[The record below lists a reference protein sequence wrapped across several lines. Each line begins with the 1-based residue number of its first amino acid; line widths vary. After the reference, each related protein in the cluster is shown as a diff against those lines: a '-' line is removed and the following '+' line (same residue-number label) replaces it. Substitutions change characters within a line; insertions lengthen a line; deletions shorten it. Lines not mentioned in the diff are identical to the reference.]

1 MGPFRMEVILI
12 NNAFGSAVLCLTRRG
27 QSSIGNTG
35 TKTPID
41 HLLSSALS
49 PFLFPSIALT

>member
-1 MGPFRMEVILI
+1 MGPVRTEVIVI
-12 NNAFGSAVLCLTRRG
+12 NNAFVPAVLCLARRG

-35 TKTPID
+35 TKAPID

-49 PFLFPSIALT
+49 PFLFPFIALY

>member
-1 MGPFRMEVILI
+1 MGSLRIEVLLI
-12 NNAFGSAVLCLTRRG
+12 NNAFGPAVLCSARRG

-41 HLLSSALS
+41 HLLSSGLS
-49 PFLFPSIALT
+49 PSLFPFIALN